1 MISAKITIEL
11 FPAEGKQWALVSL
24 EGEDEPTLV
33 LAETIKALAME
44 LTRSQLE
51 GPAEAIP
58 LNLGDLKQA
67 DSSQEFRPL
76 SVRNMLG
83 MAERALDERD
93 EDEPE
98 LTHVEATPKVRE
110 EQYET
115 AKNWKAAGGKA
126 SLQEFD
132 LSGQN
137 LRGVDLAGADLS
149 RSNLEGANL
158 ENANLAGADL
168 REALL
173 SAANLSGASLKGA
186 NLSRATLIRYRS
198 SP

>member
-11 FPAEGKQWALVSL
+11 FPAEGKQWALVSM
-24 EGEDEPTLV
+24 EGTDEPTLI

-44 LTRSQLE
+44 ITRLQLE
-51 GPAEAIP
+51 GPAEATP

-67 DSSQEFRPL
+67 EPSQEFRPL

-83 MAERALDERD
+83 MVGGAPEESS

-110 EQYET
+110 EQFEA
-115 AKNWKAAGGKA
+115 AKNWKADGGRA

-168 REALL
+168 KEALL
-173 SAANLSGASLKGA
+173 SAANLSGASL
-186 NLSRATLIRYRS
+186 
-198 SP
+198 